1 MPRMTGGQILMKS
14 LYLEGVRHI
23 FGLPGVQTYHAMD
36 ALYDE
41 PGIQFMTTRH
51 EQGAAYMADG
61 YARASGDVGTTLV
74 VPGPGL
80 LNASAAIGTAFAS
93 SSPVLAISGQIQREL
108 IGVNRGMLH
117 EVNDQLEAIKQVTKW
132 ARRILD
138 PAEIPDAVHEAFYQ
152 LRTGR
157 PRPVEIEI
165 PPETL
170 AEEADVQ
177 LLEPG
182 DYFRPAAAYE
192 AVRQAAKLILDAP
205 NPIIWAGGGVIRSG
219 ASEMLL
225 KVAEYLQAPVVYT
238 NEGKGAISDRHYLSA
253 GAITGRDNSQL
264 AGHDLVL
271 AVGSRLAN
279 PDVLTGHQVIQID
292 VDDEEIGRN
301 HKDTIGLVGDARRTL
316 EELYRELSTAQPPR
330 PSRKAELE
338 AAREERQR
346 TIRKVEPQD
355 SLTAAVRK
363 AIPDDGIFVADMTQI
378 SYYSRVHYPVY
389 EPGTFMTSSYF
400 GNLGYAF
407 PTALGAKVA
416 QPDKAVVA
424 ICGDGGF
431 LYNSQELATAVKYG
445 INLVTVVFNDN
456 AYGNVLR
463 DQINRFG
470 NRPIGSEL
478 HNPDFVKL
486 AQAYG
491 ARGVR
496 ADGPNRLEAALL
508 DAIAAKGP
516 TLIEVPVG
524 MMPSPYG

>member
-225 KVAEYLQAPVVYT
+225 KVAERLQAPVVYT

-253 GAITGRDNSQL
+253 GAITGRDSSQL

-271 AVGSRLAN
+271 AIGSRLAN
-279 PDVLTGHQVIQID
+279 PDLLAGHQVIQID
-292 VDDEEIGRN
+292 VDDEEIGREPQG
-301 HKDTIGLVGDARRTL
+301 HHRPCGRRQAHPGGAVP
-316 EELYRELSTAQPPR
+316 RAFGRAAAQAQPKGGAGGHQGR
-330 PSRKAELE
+330 TSEDYSQSGATGLSHRC
-338 AAREERQR
+338 RQKGHPGR
-346 TIRKVEPQD
+346 RHLCGGHD
-355 SLTAAVRK
+355 
-363 AIPDDGIFVADMTQI
+363 PD
-378 SYYSRVHYPVY
+378 
-389 EPGTFMTSSYF
+389 
-400 GNLGYAF
+400 
-407 PTALGAKVA
+407 
-416 QPDKAVVA
+416 
-424 ICGDGGF
+424 
-431 LYNSQELATAVKYG
+431 
-445 INLVTVVFNDN
+445 
-456 AYGNVLR
+456 
-463 DQINRFG
+463 
-470 NRPIGSEL
+470 
-478 HNPDFVKL
+478 
-486 AQAYG
+486 
-491 ARGVR
+491 
-496 ADGPNRLEAALL
+496 
-508 DAIAAKGP
+508 
-516 TLIEVPVG
+516 
-524 MMPSPYG
+524 